1 MPLNVNEHDLP
12 WVETVL
18 GCTQTNFSITY
29 LGMPLSVD
37 RPKKEA
43 FLPLIEKVDRKLS
56 GWKSKMISRGGRL
69 QLVHSV
75 LSTIPIY
82 HMSCFRLPK
91 WVIQKIDKI
100 RRSFLWAK
108 PSKGKRGISLTNWEE
123 ACISKR
129 EGGMGIIDLNFFNIA
144 LLLRWWWKALADENF
159 LWSLTIQQLRRRGN
173 SRNGPLI
180 WMVNGCFFWNQ

>member
-1 MPLNVNEHDLP
+1 M
-12 WVETVL
+12 
-18 GCTQTNFSITY
+18 
-29 LGMPLSVD
+29 
-37 RPKKEA
+37 
-43 FLPLIEKVDRKLS
+43 
-56 GWKSKMISRGGRL
+56 
-69 QLVHSV
+69 
-75 LSTIPIY
+75 
-82 HMSCFRLPK
+82 
-91 WVIQKIDKI
+91 IQKIDKI

-159 LWSLTIQQLRRRGN
+159 LWSLTIRQLRRRGN

-180 WMVNGCFFWNQ
+180 WMVNGCFFWNQWQSIKGFFNMCTTWHIWDGKSIAFWFDSWNDQSGRVGNGYGFSKPSISLRDAWHRIHALDPNLVINREI